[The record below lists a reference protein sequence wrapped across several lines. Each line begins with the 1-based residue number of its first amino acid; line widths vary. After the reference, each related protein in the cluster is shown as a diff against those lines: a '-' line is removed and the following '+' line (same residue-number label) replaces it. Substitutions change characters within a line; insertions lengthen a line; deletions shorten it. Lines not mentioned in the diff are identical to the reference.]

1 MATTTSITTT
11 YAGEFAGRYISAALL
26 SGDTLA
32 KGAIEIHPNVKY
44 KQVLKKVNLNDI
56 VKDQTCDF
64 TDTSTLTLTE
74 AILQPEFLQ
83 VNLEL
88 CKSDFESDWEAIQMG
103 YSAFDQLPTSF
114 VDYFIGYNAA
124 KVAEWVEQ
132 KIWTGSTGNAGEFNG
147 FQTLLAADTT
157 VIDVTAATG
166 GITSSNVITE
176 MGKVL
181 DAAPNAVYGKD
192 DLMLY
197 VPTNVYKAYV
207 RALGGFASS
216 GQGAN
221 GVDNR
226 GTLWFSGQDL
236 FFDGV
241 RVFHAQGLGSN
252 KMVLAQKSN
261 LHFGT
266 GLLSD
271 HNEVRVL
278 DMSDLD
284 GSKNVRFVMRFT
296 AGVQVGFGADVVY
309 YA

>member
-11 YAGEFAGRYISAALL
+11 YAGEFAGKYISAALL
-26 SGDTLA
+26 SGDTIA
-32 KGAIEIHPNVKY
+32 KGGITVKPNVKY
-44 KQVLKKVNLNDI
+44 KEVLKKVSLNDI

-64 TDTSTLTLTE
+64 TDTSTLTMTE

-88 CKSDFESDWEAIQMG
+88 CKSDFESDWEAVQMG
-103 YSAFDQLPTSF
+103 YSAFDQLPTNF

-124 KVAEWVEQ
+124 KVAEWVES

-166 GITSSNVITE
+166 GITAANVITE
-176 MGKVL
+176 MGKVM
-181 DAAPNAVYGKD
+181 DAAPNAVFGKD
-192 DLMLY
+192 DLKLY
-197 VPTNVYKAYV
+197 VSTNVFKAYI
-207 RALGGFASS
+207 RALGGFGAS
-216 GQGAN
+216 GLGAA
-221 GVDNR
+221 GVESKGN
-226 GTLWFSGQDL
+226 LWYANQDL
-236 FFDGV
+236 TFDGV
-241 RVFHAQGLGSN
+241 SVFHAPGLGSN

-261 LHFGT
+261 LYFGT

-271 HNEVRVL
+271 HQEVKVL

-284 GSKNVRFVMRFT
+284 GSKNVRFIMRFT

>member
-1 MATTTSITTT
+1 
-11 YAGEFAGRYISAALL
+11 
-26 SGDTLA
+26 
-32 KGAIEIHPNVKY
+32 
-44 KQVLKKVNLNDI
+44 
-56 VKDQTCDF
+56 
-64 TDTSTLTLTE
+64 LTE

-88 CKSDFESDWEAIQMG
+88 CKSDFESDWEAVQMG

-124 KVAEWVEQ
+124 KVAEWVES

-166 GITSSNVITE
+166 GVTAANVITE
-176 MGKVL
+176 MGRVM
-181 DAAPNAVYGKD
+181 DSAPNAVYGKD
-192 DLMLY
+192 DLKLY
-197 VPTNVYKAYV
+197 VSTNVFKAYV
-207 RALGGFASS
+207 RALGGFAAA
-216 GQGAN
+216 GVGAN
-221 GVDNR
+221 GVDNK
-226 GTLWFSGQDL
+226 GNLWYANQELS
-236 FFDGV
+236 FDGV
-241 RVFHAQGLGSN
+241 SVFHAPGLGSN

-261 LHFGT
+261 LYFGT

-271 HNEVRVL
+271 HQEVKVL

-284 GSKNVRFVMRFT
+284 GSKNVRFIMRFT
-296 AGVQVGFGADVVY
+296 AGVQIGFGADIVY

>member
-1 MATTTSITTT
+1 
-11 YAGEFAGRYISAALL
+11 L
-26 SGDTLA
+26 SGDTIA
-32 KGAIEIHPNVKY
+32 KGGITVKPNIKY
-44 KQVLKKVNLNDI
+44 KEVLKKVSLNDI

-124 KVAEWVEQ
+124 KVAEWVES

-166 GITSSNVITE
+166 GVTAANVITE
-176 MGKVL
+176 MGRVM
-181 DAAPNAVYGKD
+181 DAAPNAVFGKD
-192 DLMLY
+192 DLKLY
-197 VPTNVYKAYV
+197 VSTNVFKAYI
-207 RALGGFASS
+207 RALGGFGAS
-216 GQGAN
+216 GLGAA
-221 GVDNR
+221 GVESKGN
-226 GTLWFSGQDL
+226 LWYANQELS
-236 FFDGV
+236 FDGV
-241 RVFHAQGLGSN
+241 SVFHAPGLGSN

-261 LHFGT
+261 LYFGC
-266 GLLSD
+266 GLLNDSQ
-271 HNEVRVL
+271 EVKVL

-284 GSKNVRFVMRFT
+284 GSKNVRFIMRFT
-296 AGVQVGFGADVVY
+296 AGVQIGFGADIVY